1 MRLTR
6 ALSAGILLALLVPL
20 PVRAQQRGAGQPEVT
35 LQLPVKPMVPL
46 KVQVVVSRYQGQKQT
61 GRVPFT
67 LSVNANDRKAAEVT
81 SATQVLIPMVTVGEK
96 TTGPVFKDVGISIR
110 CLAASVDGNRFAL
123 DLNVESASIDDDQ
136 PKKDPPYRIRAFR
149 SSQQVLLRDGQ
160 TMEYTTATDPVNG
173 EEVKVAVTMTVV
185 K

>member
-1 MRLTR
+1 
-6 ALSAGILLALLVPL
+6 
-20 PVRAQQRGAGQPEVT
+20 
-35 LQLPVKPMVPL
+35 
-46 KVQVVVSRYQGQKQT
+46 
-61 GRVPFT
+61 
-67 LSVNANDRKAAEVT
+67 
-81 SATQVLIPMVTVGEK
+81 MVTVGEK